1 MDEIE
6 LRAQL
11 EKHHAVSYG
20 WALNCCSHN
29 NTEAKDVLQQ
39 AYLKILQGRALY
51 KGQSSFKTWLF
62 SVIRYTAADERRRSW
77 LRFFGLKKYANK
89 YVGDSTCS
97 DNEDLSERDDI
108 SRAFRNSFANLP
120 KRQKE
125 ILHLVFYQDMTLQE
139 ASHVMGVS
147 IGSTRTHY
155 ERGKQ
160 NLRNMMTTAETSST
174 DKPPRHRDT
183 KEQSFEGIQEP
194 E

>member
-6 LRAQL
+6 IRAQL

-62 SVIRYTAADERRRSW
+62 SVIRYTAADERRRNW
-77 LRFFGLKKYANK
+77 LRFFGLKKYADK
-89 YVGDSTCS
+89 YVGGSES
-97 DNEDLSERDDI
+97 EEHVNLSEKDAV
-108 SRAFRNSFANLP
+108 SMAFKKLFTALP
-120 KRQKE
+120 ARQKE
-125 ILHLVFYQDMTLQE
+125 VLHLVFYQDMTLQE
-139 ASHVMGVS
+139 ASNVMGVS

-160 NLRNMMTTAETSST
+160 NLRNMMTTSKVNYE
-174 DKPPRHRDT
+174 D
-183 KEQSFEGIQEP
+183 
-194 E
+194 